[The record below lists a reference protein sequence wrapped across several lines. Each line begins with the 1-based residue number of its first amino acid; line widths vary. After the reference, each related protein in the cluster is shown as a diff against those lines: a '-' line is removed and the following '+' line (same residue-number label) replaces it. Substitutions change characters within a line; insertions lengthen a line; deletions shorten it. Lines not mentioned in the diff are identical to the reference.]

1 MEHLG
6 RLPSELDLGDE
17 QVKELLAF
25 HRIQQRA
32 QNVCPECIE
41 ESRLR
46 EKTCFVCARK
56 FTDKDGLVKE
66 RGKGGGMGGGN
77 AAMLDLLRERHTPK
91 LKDAPP
97 EVQEEKLRKMREW
110 AEANGVKIRE

>member
-1 MEHLG
+1 M
-6 RLPSELDLGDE
+6 PSELDLGDE

-56 FTDKDGLVKE
+56 FTDKDGMVRE
-66 RGKGGGMGGGN
+66 MGKGGGGMGGGN
-77 AAMLDLLRERHTPK
+77 AAMLDVLRERHTPK
-91 LKDAPP
+91 LKDAPV

-110 AEANGVKIRE
+110 AEKNGVKIRE

>member
-1 MEHLG
+1 M
-6 RLPSELDLGDE
+6 GDE

-32 QNVCPECIE
+32 QNVCPECID

-46 EKTCFVCARK
+46 EKSCFVCARK
-56 FTDKDGLVKE
+56 FTDKDGLVRE
-66 RGKGGGMGGGN
+66 RGKGGGGMGGGN
-77 AAMLDLLRERHTPK
+77 AAMLDVLREKHTPK

-97 EVQEEKLRKMREW
+97 EVQEEKMRKMREW
-110 AEANGVKIRE
+110 AKANGVKIRE

>member
-1 MEHLG
+1 M
-6 RLPSELDLGDE
+6 GDE

-56 FTDKDGLVKE
+56 FTDKDGMVRE
-66 RGKGGGMGGGN
+66 RGKGGGGMGGGN
-77 AAMLDLLRERHTPK
+77 AAMLDVLRERHTPK
-91 LKDAPP
+91 LKDAPV

-110 AEANGVKIRE
+110 AEKNGVKIRE